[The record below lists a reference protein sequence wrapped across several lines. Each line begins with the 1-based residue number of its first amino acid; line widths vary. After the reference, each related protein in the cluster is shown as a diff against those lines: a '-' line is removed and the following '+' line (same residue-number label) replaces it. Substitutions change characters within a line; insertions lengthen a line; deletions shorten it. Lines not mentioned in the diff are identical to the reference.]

1 MKRNVFLTIVVFLAF
16 LFSII
21 ATVISLKN
29 YDSNIVSKKLKEG
42 YVPTNSQIVKIIR
55 DIREYINGIF
65 HLNQII
71 AENKRLKEEL
81 SKLNSDKITI
91 EEIKSENAKLKE
103 LLGLKDQIKLSA
115 SYEIARVVQRS
126 QEAWLNYF
134 IIDKGEKDGVKKNMV
149 VINNQGLIGYI
160 IDTGTNWAK
169 VITVLDP
176 DFSASAMIVRT
187 REIGV
192 VRGSVNLLSK
202 RLCELRY
209 ISKDSKVKLNDIVI
223 TSGMGE
229 IFPKGIAIGKVVQI
243 KNDKFELTKNIVIE
257 PLVDIENVE
266 YVMVLK
272 QLKDINLSVGV
283 K

>member
-1 MKRNVFLTIVVFLAF
+1 MKRNVLLTIVVFLAF
-16 LFSII
+16 LFSIV

-29 YDSNIVSKKLKEG
+29 YDSNIVSRKLKEG
-42 YVPTNSQIVKIIR
+42 YIPANSQMVKIVR

-65 HLNQII
+65 HLNQIL

-115 SYEIARVVQRS
+115 SYEIAKVVQRS

-134 IIDKGEKDGVKKNMV
+134 IIDKGEKNGVKKNMV

-176 DFSASAMIVRT
+176 DFSASAMVVRT

>member
-1 MKRNVFLTIVVFLAF
+1 LKRNVLLTIVVFLAF
-16 LFSII
+16 LFSIV

-29 YDSNIVSKKLKEG
+29 YDSNIVSRKLKEG
-42 YVPTNSQIVKIIR
+42 YIPANSQIVKIVR

-134 IIDKGEKDGVKKNMV
+134 IIDKGEKNGVKRNMV

-176 DFSASAMIVRT
+176 DFSASAMVVRT

>member
-1 MKRNVFLTIVVFLAF
+1 LKRNVLLTIVVFLAF
-16 LFSII
+16 LFSIV

-29 YDSNIVSKKLKEG
+29 YDSNIVSRKLKEG
-42 YVPTNSQIVKIIR
+42 YIPANSQIVKIVR

-65 HLNQII
+65 HLNQIL

-91 EEIKSENAKLKE
+91 EEIKSENTKLKE

-134 IIDKGEKDGVKKNMV
+134 IIDKGEKNGVKKNMV

-176 DFSASAMIVRT
+176 DFSASAMVVRT

>member
-1 MKRNVFLTIVVFLAF
+1 MKRNVLLTIVVFLAF
-16 LFSII
+16 LFSIV

-29 YDSNIVSKKLKEG
+29 YDSNIVSRKLKEG
-42 YVPTNSQIVKIIR
+42 YIPANSQIVKIVR

-65 HLNQII
+65 HLNQIL

-134 IIDKGEKDGVKKNMV
+134 IIDKGEKNGVKKNMV

-160 IDTGTNWAK
+160 IDTGINWAK

-176 DFSASAMIVRT
+176 DFSASAMVVRT

>member
-1 MKRNVFLTIVVFLAF
+1 MKRNVLLTIVVFLAF
-16 LFSII
+16 LFSIV

-29 YDSNIVSKKLKEG
+29 YDSNIVSRKLKEG
-42 YVPTNSQIVKIIR
+42 YIPANSQIVKIVR

-134 IIDKGEKDGVKKNMV
+134 IIDKGEKNGVKKNMV

-176 DFSASAMIVRT
+176 DFSASAMVVRT

>member
-1 MKRNVFLTIVVFLAF
+1 MKRNVLLTIVVFLAF
-16 LFSII
+16 LFSIV

-29 YDSNIVSKKLKEG
+29 YDSNIVSRKLKEG
-42 YVPTNSQIVKIIR
+42 YIPANSQIVKIVR

-134 IIDKGEKDGVKKNMV
+134 IIDKGEKNGVKRNMV

-176 DFSASAMIVRT
+176 DFSASAMVVRT

>member
-1 MKRNVFLTIVVFLAF
+1 LKRNVLLTIVVFLAF
-16 LFSII
+16 LFSIV

-29 YDSNIVSKKLKEG
+29 YDSNIVSRKLKEG
-42 YVPTNSQIVKIIR
+42 YIPANSQMVKIVR

-65 HLNQII
+65 HLNQIL

-115 SYEIARVVQRS
+115 SYEIAKVVQRS

-134 IIDKGEKDGVKKNMV
+134 IIDKGEKNGVKKNMV

-176 DFSASAMIVRT
+176 DFSASAMVVRT

>member
-1 MKRNVFLTIVVFLAF
+1 LKRNVLLTIVVFLAF
-16 LFSII
+16 LFSIV

-29 YDSNIVSKKLKEG
+29 YDSNIVSRKLKEG
-42 YVPTNSQIVKIIR
+42 YIPANSQIVKIVR

-65 HLNQII
+65 HLNQIL

-103 LLGLKDQIKLSA
+103 LLDLKDQIKLSA

-134 IIDKGEKDGVKKNMV
+134 IIDKGEKNGVKKNMV

-160 IDTGTNWAK
+160 IDTGINWAK

-176 DFSASAMIVRT
+176 DFSASAMVVRT

>member
-1 MKRNVFLTIVVFLAF
+1 MKRNILLTIVVLFAF
-16 LFSII
+16 LFSIV

-29 YDSNIVSKKLKEG
+29 YDSNIVSRKLKEG
-42 YVPTNSQIVKIIR
+42 YVPANSQVVKIIR

-81 SKLNSDKITI
+81 NKLNTDKITI

-103 LLGLKDQIKLSA
+103 LLGLKEQIGLAA
-115 SYEIARVVQRS
+115 SFEIARVVQRS
-126 QEAWLNYF
+126 QEAWLSFF
-134 IIDKGEKDGVKKNMV
+134 IIDKGEKNGIKKNMV
-149 VINNQGLIGYI
+149 VINNQGLIGYVV
-160 IDTGTNWAK
+160 DTGANWAK
-169 VITVLDP
+169 VVTLLDP
-176 DFSASAMIVRT
+176 DFSASAMVVRT

-209 ISKDSKVKLNDIVI
+209 ISKDSKIKLNDIVI

-243 KNDKFELTKNIVIE
+243 KNDRFELTKNILIE

-266 YVMVLK
+266 YVMVIK
-272 QLKDINLSVGV
+272 QVKDINLSVGV

>member
-1 MKRNVFLTIVVFLAF
+1 MKRNVLLTIVVFLAF
-16 LFSII
+16 LFSIV

-29 YDSNIVSKKLKEG
+29 YDSNIVSRKLKEG
-42 YVPTNSQIVKIIR
+42 YIPANSQMVKIVR

-65 HLNQII
+65 HLNQIL

-91 EEIKSENAKLKE
+91 EEIKSENTKLKE

-134 IIDKGEKDGVKKNMV
+134 IIDKGEKNGVKKNMV

-176 DFSASAMIVRT
+176 DFSASAMVVRT

>member
-1 MKRNVFLTIVVFLAF
+1 LKRNVLLTIVVFLAF
-16 LFSII
+16 LFSIV

-29 YDSNIVSKKLKEG
+29 YDSNIVSRKLKEG
-42 YVPTNSQIVKIIR
+42 YIPANSQIVKIVR

-134 IIDKGEKDGVKKNMV
+134 IIDKGEKNGVKKNMV

-176 DFSASAMIVRT
+176 DFSASAMVVRT

>member
-1 MKRNVFLTIVVFLAF
+1 LKRNVLLTIVVFLAF
-16 LFSII
+16 LFSIV

-29 YDSNIVSKKLKEG
+29 YDSNIVSRKLKEG
-42 YVPTNSQIVKIIR
+42 YIPANSQIVKIVR

-65 HLNQII
+65 HLNQIL

-115 SYEIARVVQRS
+115 SYEIAKVVQRS

-134 IIDKGEKDGVKKNMV
+134 IIDKGEKNGVKKNMV

-176 DFSASAMIVRT
+176 DFSASAMVVRT

>member
-1 MKRNVFLTIVVFLAF
+1 MKRNILLTVVVLFAF
-16 LFSII
+16 LFSIA

-29 YDSNIVSKKLKEG
+29 YDSNIISRKLKDG
-42 YVPTNSQIVKIIR
+42 YIPVNSQIVRIIR

-71 AENKRLKEEL
+71 AENKRLKEEMN
-81 SKLNSDKITI
+81 KLKIDKITI
-91 EEIKSENAKLKE
+91 EEVKSENIKLKE
-103 LLGLKDQIKLSA
+103 LLKLKEQIGLTTSF
-115 SYEIARVVQRS
+115 EIARVVQRS
-126 QEAWLNYF
+126 QEAWLSFF

-149 VINNQGLIGYI
+149 VINNQGLIGYVA
-160 IDTGTNWAK
+160 DAGSNWAR

-176 DFSASAMIVRT
+176 DFSASAMVVRT

-209 ISKDSKVKLNDIVI
+209 ISKDSKIKVNDIVM

-229 IFPKGIAIGKVVQI
+229 IFPKGIAIGRVVQI
-243 KNDKFELTKNIVIE
+243 KNDRFELTKNILIE
-257 PLVDIENVE
+257 PLADIENVE
-266 YVMVLK
+266 YVMVIK
-272 QLKDINLSVGV
+272 QVKDINLSVGV

>member
-1 MKRNVFLTIVVFLAF
+1 LATSF
-16 LFSII
+16 
-21 ATVISLKN
+21 
-29 YDSNIVSKKLKEG
+29 
-42 YVPTNSQIVKIIR
+42 
-55 DIREYINGIF
+55 
-65 HLNQII
+65 
-71 AENKRLKEEL
+71 
-81 SKLNSDKITI
+81 
-91 EEIKSENAKLKE
+91 
-103 LLGLKDQIKLSA
+103 
-115 SYEIARVVQRS
+115 EIARVVQRS
-126 QEAWLNYF
+126 QEAWLSFF
-134 IIDKGEKDGVKKNMV
+134 IIDKGEKNGVKKNMV
-149 VINNQGLIGYI
+149 VINNQGLIGYVVNA
-160 IDTGTNWAK
+160 GANWAK
-169 VITVLDP
+169 VITLLDP
-176 DFSASAMIVRT
+176 DFSASAMVVRT

-209 ISKDSKVKLNDIVI
+209 ISKDSKIKLNDIVI

>member
-1 MKRNVFLTIVVFLAF
+1 LKRNVLLTIVVFLAF
-16 LFSII
+16 LFSIV

-29 YDSNIVSKKLKEG
+29 YDSNIVSRKLKEG
-42 YVPTNSQIVKIIR
+42 YIPANSQMVKIVR

-65 HLNQII
+65 HLNQIL

-91 EEIKSENAKLKE
+91 EEIKSENTKLKE

-134 IIDKGEKDGVKKNMV
+134 IIDKGEKNGVKKNMV

-176 DFSASAMIVRT
+176 DFSASAMVVRT

>member
-1 MKRNVFLTIVVFLAF
+1 MKRKVFLTIVVFLAF
-16 LFSII
+16 LFSIV

-81 SKLNSDKITI
+81 NKLNSDKITI

-134 IIDKGEKDGVKKNMV
+134 IIDKGEKNGVKKNMV

-160 IDTGTNWAK
+160 IDTGKNWAK

-243 KNDKFELTKNIVIE
+243 KNDKFELTKNIVIK